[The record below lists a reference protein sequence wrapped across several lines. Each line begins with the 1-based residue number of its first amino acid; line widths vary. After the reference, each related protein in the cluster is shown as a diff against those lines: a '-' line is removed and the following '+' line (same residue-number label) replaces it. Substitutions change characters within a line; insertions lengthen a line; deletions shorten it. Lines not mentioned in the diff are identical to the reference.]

1 MTYAYIIKEVIFV
14 NDSPHLKS
22 NRVRQLAPIL
32 ILAPA
37 AVAAV
42 LMLAACLAQYD
53 GPAANYFSRG
63 AALPALATAFAILSA
78 VAGTVI
84 AFRFP
89 RSAFQ
94 TDHIPAPFAS
104 AASAAGFL
112 LCAIFLTATAART
125 GFKWYHAVTLL
136 LLLLS
141 VAYFS
146 LRACDRFTEAL
157 RDLTVLLGITPVF
170 GLVFLC
176 AIHYFDKTVEMNA
189 PVKVL
194 TLLGL
199 LTALVTVTSGIRY
212 LLGTTLPRVFLM
224 LSAWTVAAGSL
235 SIFAVPVLFLKGAFT
250 KTAYLASF
258 FIILGCTVAS
268 SIRIVFLIR
277 NANSSGEEEPQS

>member
-1 MTYAYIIKEVIFV
+1 M
-14 NDSPHLKS
+14 NDSPNPVKS
-22 NRVRQLAPIL
+22 RVRQLAPVL

-42 LMLAACLAQYD
+42 LMLAACLTQYD

-63 AALPALATAFAILSA
+63 ATLPALATAFAILTA
-78 VAGTVI
+78 VAGTVV
-84 AFRFP
+84 AFRIP
-89 RSAFQ
+89 RTAFQ
-94 TDHIPAPFAS
+94 TDHIPAPCAS

-112 LCAIFLTATAART
+112 LCAILLTVTAVRT

-136 LLLLS
+136 LLLVS

-170 GLVFLC
+170 GIVFLS

-199 LTALVTVTSGIRY
+199 LTAMVTVTSGIRY
-212 LLGTTLPRVFLM
+212 LLGTALPRVFLM
-224 LSAWTVAAGSL
+224 LSSWTVAAGSL
-235 SIFAVPVLFLKGAFT
+235 SLFAVPALFLKGAFT

-258 FIILGCTVAS
+258 FVILGCTVAS
-268 SIRIVFLIR
+268 GIRIVFLIR
-277 NANSSGEEEPQS
+277 AANSSDEEEPQS